1 MLLAVGK
8 ERRQLLSHQPNQGDI
23 ATNIVQEASPTTAK
37 PICKAGCDKQT
48 KRMSAAFKAQGAAE
62 NKDNEE
68 HTPQPATQGIRLN
81 QLQAPAKRIMLAC

>member
-1 MLLAVGK
+1 
-8 ERRQLLSHQPNQGDI
+8 
-23 ATNIVQEASPTTAK
+23 
-37 PICKAGCDKQT
+37 
-48 KRMSAAFKAQGAAE
+48 MSAAFKAQGAAE